1 MERVEIRVAGK
12 VQGVGFRY
20 FVLQE
25 AEKRGITGETQNL
38 STGEVLTIAEGNKIS
53 LVELYNAVQRGPGS
67 ARVDKHSIIWK
78 MATREFSR
86 FTIL

>member
-25 AEKRGITGETQNL
+25 AEKRGITGETRNL

-53 LVELYNAVQRGPGS
+53 LVELYDAVQRGPES

-78 MATREFSR
+78 MATCEFSR